1 VDHSRAPRRL
11 AGTIGAV
18 AAGLGGAQ
26 SLDAAVQHTP
36 VDVTVSETP
45 TTEYHVDL
53 NGDAINEFDIQ
64 HFASIVKVADF
75 AKDPDTMVTTTG
87 VVVDP
92 NDSQTANLPAGTLI
106 GPASDFSV
114 GGPSGGDRLNGT
126 IEVEGSADIDDDG
139 DVDGNDLL
147 LVQRGLGDPHD
158 ADDIAAYQAQFGRSD
173 TFFPSGNFQVSAGP
187 GFIGVQF
194 QIAGNTHYGYVG
206 YEGTGAENNDS
217 GRIFALGYEDQPN
230 TAIQAGAGIP
240 PGLTG
245 VSAVPEP
252 ASLSM
257 LAAGAAGMARYRR
270 RSTRET

>member
-1 VDHSRAPRRL
+1 M
-11 AGTIGAV
+11 

-26 SLDAAVQHTP
+26 SLDAAVQYTP
-36 VDVTVSETP
+36 VDFTVSETAP
-45 TTEYHVDL
+45 TEYHVDL

-64 HFASIVKVADF
+64 HFATIVKVADF
-75 AKDPDTMVTTTG
+75 HKDESMTSTGG

-92 NDSQTANLPAGTLI
+92 TDNQTANLPAGTLI
-106 GPASDFSV
+106 GPASDFSF
-114 GGPSGGDRLNGT
+114 GGPSGGDRLNGLV
-126 IEVEGSADIDDDG
+126 EVSGSADLDDDG
-139 DVDGNDLL
+139 DVDGNDFL

-158 ADDIAAYQAQFGRSD
+158 ADDIAAFQEQFGRTD
-173 TFFPSGNFQVSAGP
+173 TFFPSGHFQVSDGS

-240 PGLTG
+240 PGG

-252 ASLSM
+252 SSLTA
-257 LAAGAAGMARYRR
+257 LAAGAAGLAWYRR
-270 RSTRET
+270 RSKSTT